1 MNCKIR
7 YNSDEILEIFKE
19 QHRLCSL
26 LDIEA
31 DESFVLTTKTVIRD
45 WRRARDLVKW
55 NELAVFLNKEF
66 KINEPLERWDS
77 NLNPEDKRTLG
88 ELCDF
93 IAKVAEKEI
102 INPIK
107 ILGDECLSAATFLTL
122 KRNLKNKGA
131 DVTNLRPS
139 TKIKDFLDIYDN
151 FSPLIEEV
159 TLTGVQVF
167 DKLKYEKIKSEKRYK
182 YWIDRIVPNLIYKRS
197 VTAGEVVTFRDLV
210 QKIIKNKKLGEP
222 I

>member
-19 QHRLCSL
+19 QHRLCSP

-45 WRRARDLVKW
+45 WRRALDLVKW

-66 KINEPLERWDS
+66 KINEPLEKWNS
-77 NLNPEDKRTLG
+77 ILNPEDKRTLG

-122 KRNLKNKGA
+122 KRNLKSKGA

-167 DKLKYEKIKSEKRYK
+167 DKLKYENIKSEKRYK
-182 YWIDRIVPNLIYKRS
+182 YWVGKIVPHLIYKRS
-197 VTAGEVVTFRDLV
+197 VTAGEVITFRDLV
-210 QKIIKNKKLGEP
+210 QKILKNKKLGEP

>member
-19 QHRLCSL
+19 QHRLCSP

-31 DESFVLTTKTVIRD
+31 DESFVLTSKTVIRD
-45 WRRARDLVKW
+45 WRRALDLVKW

-66 KINEPLERWDS
+66 KINEPLEKWDS
-77 NLNPEDKRTLG
+77 ILNPEDKRTLG

-122 KRNLKNKGA
+122 KRNLKSKGA

-139 TKIKDFLDIYDN
+139 TKIKDFLDVYDN

-167 DKLKYEKIKSEKRYK
+167 DKLKYENIKSEKRYK
-182 YWIDRIVPNLIYKRS
+182 YWVDKIVPNLIYKRS
-197 VTAGEVVTFRDLV
+197 ITAGEVVTFRDLV
-210 QKIIKNKKLGEP
+210 QKILKNKKLGEP